1 VCVEVLGHSF
11 VFQTALNSS
20 LNSVELDSNKL
31 SYDILS
37 EIGYHPQSWIKFSV
51 NETQFQISILIKFV
65 DYAKFITNTV
75 FFEFMNFLPISNL

>member
-1 VCVEVLGHSF
+1 MCVEVLGHSF
-11 VFQTALNSS
+11 VFQKVLSSS

-51 NETQFQISILIKFV
+51 NETQFQFSILIKFV
-65 DYAKFITNTV
+65 DCA
-75 FFEFMNFLPISNL
+75 NLSQIWFSLSS